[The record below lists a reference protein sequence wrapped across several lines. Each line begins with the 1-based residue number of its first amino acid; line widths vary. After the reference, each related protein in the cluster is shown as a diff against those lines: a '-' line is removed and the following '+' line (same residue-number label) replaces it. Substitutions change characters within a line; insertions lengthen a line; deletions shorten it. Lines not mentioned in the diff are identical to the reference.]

1 MDKNVLQ
8 TQLADDEI
16 EIISKTELK
25 KDSKKVQAFGKSIG
39 DLSFDQIKS
48 FDLPE
53 AILNAIKEY
62 KSLKSNAAKNRQVQ
76 YLGKLLRE
84 IDLTSAYQTMDQL
97 KNGSQI
103 EIRKSHIVEE
113 WRDRLI
119 RDKDALTEL
128 IHKFPDIDR
137 QLIRQ
142 LIQNTIKER
151 EKSKPPKFY
160 RQIFQYLKEHI
171 V

>member
-1 MDKNVLQ
+1 
-8 TQLADDEI
+8 
-16 EIISKTELK
+16 
-25 KDSKKVQAFGKSIG
+25 
-39 DLSFDQIKS
+39 
-48 FDLPE
+48 
-53 AILNAIKEY
+53 
-62 KSLKSNAAKNRQVQ
+62 VQ

-103 EIRKSHIVEE
+103 EIRKNHIVEE

-151 EKSKPPKFY
+151 ENSKPPKFY